1 MPAKKTSTLIST
13 GTAAKNRKAGFNYA
27 IEETIEA
34 GLILTGAEV
43 KSLRQGRASINEAY
57 AAAQEGGIYLLNA
70 TILEYGSIGYVKHTA
85 ARPRQLL
92 LHKKEVKRLTGAIA
106 RKGYTLIP
114 LELYFNA
121 RGIAKVK
128 LGLGVGKN
136 NVDRREDIKKRDWDR
151 EKRRLLKGGGF

>member
-13 GTAAKNRKAGFNYA
+13 GTVAKNRKAGFNYA
-27 IEETIEA
+27 IEETVEA

-70 TILEYGSIGYVKHTA
+70 TILEYGAIGYMKHTA
-85 ARPRQLL
+85 ARPRKLL
-92 LHKKEVKRLTGAIA
+92 LHKKEVKRLTGAVA

-121 RGIAKVK
+121 RGIAKIK

-151 EKRRLLKGGGF
+151 EKRRLLKGG

>member
-13 GTAAKNRKAGFNYA
+13 GTVAKNRKAGFNYA
-27 IEETIEA
+27 IEETVEA

-70 TILEYGSIGYVKHTA
+70 TILEYGSIGYMKHTA
-85 ARPRQLL
+85 ARPRKLL
-92 LHKKEVKRLTGAIA
+92 LHKKEVKRLTGAVA

-121 RGIAKVK
+121 RGIAKIK

-151 EKRRLLKGGGF
+151 EKRRLLKGG

>member
-1 MPAKKTSTLIST
+1 MPEKKTSTLIST
-13 GTAAKNRKAGFNYA
+13 GTVAKNRKAGFNYA

>member
-1 MPAKKTSTLIST
+1 MPAKKNSTLIST
-13 GTAAKNRKAGFNYA
+13 GTVAKNRKAGFNYA
-27 IEETIEA
+27 IEETVEA

-70 TILEYGSIGYVKHTA
+70 TILEYGSIGYMKHTA
-85 ARPRQLL
+85 ARPRKLL
-92 LHKKEVKRLTGAIA
+92 LHKKEVKRLTGAVA

-121 RGIAKVK
+121 RGIAKIK

-151 EKRRLLKGGGF
+151 EKRRLLKGG